1 MATITQISNRLNV
14 ITNNMIQYK
23 TVIADNA
30 DDLDTEVSNLLN
42 DGWMMHGPQYQNH
55 FKQYVQ
61 PLIKIPNT
69 KIK

>member
-14 ITNNMIQYK
+14 TTNNMIQYK
-23 TVIADNA
+23 TVMNDNI
-30 DDLDTEVSNLLN
+30 DELDVEVSNLLN

-55 FKQYVQ
+55 AQTYMQ

>member
-1 MATITQISNRLNV
+1 
-14 ITNNMIQYK
+14 MIQYK
-23 TVIADNA
+23 TVMNDNI
-30 DDLDTEVSNLLN
+30 DELDVEVSNLLN

-55 FKQYVQ
+55 AQTYIQ